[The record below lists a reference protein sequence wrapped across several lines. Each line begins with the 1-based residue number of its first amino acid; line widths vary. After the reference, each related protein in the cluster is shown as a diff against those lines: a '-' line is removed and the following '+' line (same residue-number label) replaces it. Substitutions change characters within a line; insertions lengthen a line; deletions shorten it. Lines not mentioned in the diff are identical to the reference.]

1 MPEQRRAD
9 GGSEGTPLRP
19 IRYRAMIKFRL
30 ERETFLRVFSAARA
44 AGSSST
50 SDWMRRVLG
59 EAAARELDRHP
70 RRRPPGP

>member
-1 MPEQRRAD
+1 
-9 GGSEGTPLRP
+9 
-19 IRYRAMIKFRL
+19 MIKFRL